1 MIIRKIKPSDAENYL
16 ELCRKLDTETR
27 FMLFE
32 PGERKTTLEQQ
43 NQRIKAILEENL
55 STILICET
63 EGKLIGYLGAFREGK
78 KRISHSAYIVVG
90 ILQDYTGKGIGTQ
103 LFTELENW
111 AAANHVRRLE
121 LTVMCHNEAAVSLYK
136 KMGFEV
142 EGVKRHSLI
151 IDGQYIDEYY
161 MGKLLS

>member
-1 MIIRKIKPSDAENYL
+1 MIVRKIKLSDAESYL
-16 ELCRKLDTETR
+16 ELCKTLDTETK

-32 PGERKTTLEQQ
+32 PGERKTTVEKQT
-43 NQRIKAILEENL
+43 QRIKDLLSEDL
-55 STILICET
+55 STILVCESN
-63 EGKLIGYLGAFREGK
+63 GKLVGHLAAIREGK
-78 KRISHSAYIVVG
+78 RRIVHSAYIVVG

-111 AAANHVRRLE
+111 AAANQVHRLE
-121 LTVMCHNEAAVSLYK
+121 LTVMCHNEAAVALYK
-136 KMGFEV
+136 KMGFEI

-151 IDGQYIDEYY
+151 IDGNYIDEYY